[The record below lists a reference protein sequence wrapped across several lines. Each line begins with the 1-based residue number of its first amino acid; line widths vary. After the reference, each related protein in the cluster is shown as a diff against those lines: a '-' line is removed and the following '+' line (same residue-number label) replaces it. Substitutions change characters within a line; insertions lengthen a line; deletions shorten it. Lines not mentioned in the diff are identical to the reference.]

1 MDLKNFNL
9 KFDNNGL
16 ITAIVQDATTKQILM
31 VAFQNLEAVEKTF
44 AEKVMYFYSRSRN
57 KLWKKG
63 ETSGH
68 IQEVVEVLLDCDKD
82 AILYLVNSQGACCH
96 QGYNSC
102 FFRKVNDSGD
112 LENLAEKVFN
122 PEEVYK

>member
-1 MDLKNFNL
+1 MLKNLNL
-9 KFDNNGL
+9 KFDSNGL
-16 ITAIVQDATTKQILM
+16 ITAIVQDVTTKQILM
-31 VAFQNLEAVEKTF
+31 VAFQNLKAVEKTF
-44 AEKVMYFYSRSRN
+44 AEKAMYFYSRSRK

-68 IQEVVEVLLDCDKD
+68 IQKVVETRIDCDND

-96 QGYNSC
+96 KGYNSC
-102 FFRKVNDSGD
+102 FFRKVNESGE
-112 LENLAEKVFN
+112 LEIIEKKVFN

>member
-1 MDLKNFNL
+1 MDLKNLNL
-9 KFDNNGL
+9 KFNKDGL
-16 ITAIVQDATTKQILM
+16 ITAIVQDADTKQILM
-31 VAFQNLEAVEKTF
+31 VGYQNLEAVKKTL

-68 IQEVVEVLLDCDKD
+68 IQQVIEIRIDCDKD
-82 AILYLVNSQGACCH
+82 AILYLVNSGGACCH
-96 QGYNSC
+96 EGYNSC
-102 FFRKVNDSGD
+102 FFRKVNNRGD
-112 LENLAEKVFN
+112 LEIVEEKVFN